1 MNKSNYKLKLALAAA
16 GGLLASGTAMA
27 GAPAPA
33 TPIAF
38 DQYTVTNGVITDT
51 STACSTDGWSC
62 VTLDATAAGIFTQQ
76 VTDPNTGISYL
87 RTIIVEDD
95 ATGSP
100 GTSAGNLE
108 FSLEQQVYANGIN
121 RNNVA
126 LKQIINTSDL
136 TQNVRLYEGAFR
148 SDGTLTDPTSGGNGA
163 EMALSQ
169 IVSSV
174 GQTFQQWG
182 VNGNVAQ
189 RVSQSQGVNPG
200 RFVYQ
205 VVAGNGQGLYEP
217 TAAGQLGG
225 GDMPALAYSAGDALS
240 VVWLGVDL
248 DGTGDA
254 STRQFGF
261 QEYRNYG
268 TANGANVVAG
278 TASPVATSR
287 LVSNQLGDAPW
298 QFVDNGAWD
307 WDSNVFQVG
316 NPPTPPQ

>member
-1 MNKSNYKLKLALAAA
+1 MNKTNYKLKVALAAA
-16 GGLLASGTAMA
+16 GGLLVSGAALA
-27 GAPAPA
+27 GAPAPV

-38 DQYTVTNGVITDT
+38 DQYTVANGVITDT
-51 STACSTDGWSC
+51 STACTVDGWSC
-62 VTLDATAAGIFTQQ
+62 VTLDATGPGLLTQQ
-76 VTDPNTGISYL
+76 VTDPNTGISYM
-87 RTIIVEDD
+87 RGIIVEED
-95 ATGSP
+95 AN
-100 GTSAGNLE
+100 GTPGNLA

-126 LKQIINTSDL
+126 LKQLLSDNGM

-148 SDGTLTDPTSGGNGA
+148 SDGTLTDPSSGGGGA

-169 IVSSV
+169 IVGSA
-174 GQTFQQWG
+174 GQTFVQWG

-205 VVAGNGQGLYEP
+205 VAAGNGQGLYEP
-217 TAAGQLGG
+217 TEAGQLGG

-248 DGTGDA
+248 PGTGDD

-268 TANGANVVAG
+268 TVAGNNVLAG
-278 TASPVATSR
+278 TATPVATSR
-287 LVSNQLGDAPW
+287 LLSNELGDAPW
-298 QFVDNGAWD
+298 HFVDNGPWD
-307 WDSNVFQVG
+307 WDSDIFQVG
-316 NPPTPPQ
+316 NPPTPPVP